1 MQRHAVTDLPPA
13 APPLPASL
21 PETGIGDAAALELF
35 TGLVESRSAKLGAP
49 DALAHMDP
57 PTPELAARLVGL
69 NAAHNQNLRHPDL
82 SPFAT
87 IAERR
92 AIDWLA
98 PAFGMAVGHLCAGST
113 IANLAALWCAREHG
127 ATRVVASGDAHV
139 SVAKA
144 AHLLGMGFEA
154 LPVDERGRASV
165 PADGV
170 PGDAALVLTAGT
182 TGRGAIDPLAR
193 VGARWLHVDAA
204 WAGPLRLTRH
214 ASKLDGVEL
223 ADSVALSAH
232 KWLYQPKDSALVLLR
247 DPDAQDAISFGGS
260 YLAAPNVGVQ
270 GSRGAAAI
278 PLLATLLAWGREGL
292 AVRIEKNVDD
302 MDALADFLDGDERCV
317 LKQRPDTAVLNWRPA
332 DPDADVDALLSRLGR
347 TSSRT
352 AIDGATWVRQV
363 AVNPDA
369 DVGAVRAAIETALAG

>member
-1 MQRHAVTDLPPA
+1 MTDLPPA
-13 APPLPASL
+13 AMPLPVSL
-21 PETGIGDAAALELF
+21 PETGIGDAAALTLF
-35 TGLVESRSAKLGAP
+35 TDLVGSRSADLGAP

-57 PTPELAARLVGL
+57 PTPALAARLVGL
-69 NAAHNQNLRHPDL
+69 NAAHNQNLLHPDL

-87 IAERR
+87 TAERR
-92 AIDWLA
+92 AIEWLA
-98 PAFGMAVGHLCAGST
+98 PAFGMAAGHLCAGST

-127 ATRVVASGDAHV
+127 ALRVVASSDAHV

-144 AHLLGMGFEA
+144 AHILGLAFEA
-154 LPVDERGRASV
+154 LPVDERGRMKV
-165 PADGV
+165 PSGGV
-170 PGDAALVLTAGT
+170 PDDAALVVTAGT

-193 VGARWLHVDAA
+193 AGARWLHADAA

-214 ASKLDGVEL
+214 APRLDGIEL

-232 KWLYQPKDSALVLLR
+232 KWLYQPKDSALVLFR
-247 DPDAQDAISFGGS
+247 DPDAQRRISFGGA
-260 YLAAPNVGVQ
+260 YLAVPNVGVQ

-292 AVRIEKNVDD
+292 AARIEKNVDD
-302 MDALADFLDGDERCV
+302 ADALADFLEADGRCT

-332 DPDADVDALLSRLGR
+332 DPDADVEALLARLER

-352 AIDGATWVRQV
+352 AIDGTTWVRQV
-363 AVNPDA
+363 AANPGA
-369 DVGAVRAAIETALAG
+369 DVGAVVDAIGAALEG